1 MHKSFLMFF
10 RSETPLLYKA
20 VPSWFIRVELIV
32 QQLLENNK
40 KCYWLATSHALS
52 LTHPLPHTP
61 SPSHSFYSSF
71 SPVLPSLLSLSSLH
85 FLHPPPPPLF
95 SSSSSRVPE
104 FVKERRFHNWLR
116 DARDWAV
123 SRNRYW
129 GTPIPLW
136 VSEDF
141 SEVNESHDCHPT
153 VRVRKTNHKGE
164 CYMHIVMNHLSDSAG
179 VMWWSCDGH
188 VTAM

>member
-1 MHKSFLMFF
+1 MFF

-40 KCYWLATSHALS
+40 KCYWLATSHTLS
-52 LTHPLPHTP
+52 LTQFPFLFLPCPPLPP
-61 SPSHSFYSSF
+61 CF
-71 SPVLPSLLSLSSLH
+71 LS
-85 FLHPPPPPLF
+85 PPPPLSSSSF
-95 SSSSSRVPE
+95 PLSSSSSSSRVPE

-188 VTAM
+188 VMY